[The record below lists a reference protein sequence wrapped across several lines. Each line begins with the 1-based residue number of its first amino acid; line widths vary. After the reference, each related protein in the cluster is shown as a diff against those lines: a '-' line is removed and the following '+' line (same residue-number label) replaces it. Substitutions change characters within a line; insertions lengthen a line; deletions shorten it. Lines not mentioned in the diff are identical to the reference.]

1 MRRKTSSFV
10 LSKIFPQN
18 WAKHKYA
25 SGILDYAMC
34 NKTERVL

>member
-1 MRRKTSSFV
+1 MRRKTRVFV
-10 LSKIFPQN
+10 LCRIFLQN

-34 NKTERVL
+34 N